1 MSDFKS
7 NNSTEF
13 KAMGNLAEGYTVVPN
28 GVMNDIVNIG
38 ADAFTVLIKI
48 FQFIN
53 NPNHKISVQG
63 LSTQTGLSKNRV
75 SKAINKLRDLG
86 YIVREPK
93 KRGNLTIGYTYFVYD
108 KPIENTNVYRNPQI
122 KDSENNDSENGDTN
136 KENKKKE
143 NKKKENKVVV
153 VENENSNLNMLL
165 NLCNQYQIQKKIT
178 PTLKRLLESYSN
190 RISVE
195 VFEQIFIDASSEN
208 VKSKYRYIEQVLKTL
223 DEKNIKTIDEY
234 VKDKESF
241 KNNKANTKKMK
252 NDTKKLNP
260 KIHNF
265 SGSRNFA
272 KYDADE
278 LEKKLLESQ
287 KGKFN

>member
-178 PTLKRLLESYSN
+178 PPLKRLLESYSN

>member
-143 NKKKENKVVV
+143 NKKKENNVVV
-153 VENENSNLNMLL
+153 VEKQNSKLNTLL

-178 PTLKRLLESYSN
+178 PTLKRLVEKYS
-190 RISVE
+190 STVDVE

-272 KYDADE
+272 KYTAEE

>member
-13 KAMGNLAEGYTVVPN
+13 KAIGNLAEGYTVVPN
-28 GVMNDIVNIG
+28 GVMNDIINIG

-53 NPNHKISVQG
+53 SPNHKISIMG

-108 KPIENTNVYRNPQI
+108 KPIENTSVYRNPQI

-143 NKKKENKVVV
+143 NKKKENNVVV
-153 VENENSNLNMLL
+153 VEKQNSKLNTLL

-178 PTLKRLLESYSN
+178 PTLKRLIESYSN

-195 VFEQIFIDASSEN
+195 VFEQIFIDASNEN

-234 VKDKESF
+234 LKDKEVF

-265 SGSRNFA
+265 AGSANFA
-272 KYDADE
+272 KYTAEE

>member
-13 KAMGNLAEGYTVVPN
+13 KAIGNLAEGYTVVPN
-28 GVMNDIVNIG
+28 GVMNDIINIG

-53 NPNHKISVQG
+53 SPNHKISIMG

-86 YIVREPK
+86 YIAREPK

-108 KPIENTNVYRNPQI
+108 KPIENTSVYRNPQI
-122 KDSENNDSENGDTN
+122 KDSENNDSENGDAN

-143 NKKKENKVVV
+143 NKKKENNVVV
-153 VENENSNLNMLL
+153 VEKQNSKLNTLL

-178 PTLKRLLESYSN
+178 PTLKRLIESYSN

-223 DEKNIKTIDEY
+223 DEKNIKTIDDY
-234 VKDKESF
+234 VKDKERF
-241 KNNKANTKKMK
+241 KNNKANTKTQ
-252 NDTKKLNP
+252 NNTKLNP

-265 SGSRNFA
+265 SGSANFA
-272 KYDADE
+272 KYTAEE

>member
-28 GVMNDIVNIG
+28 GVMNDIINIG

-53 NPNHKISVQG
+53 NPNHKISIIG

-108 KPIENTNVYRNPQI
+108 KPVENTSAYRNPQI

-143 NKKKENKVVV
+143 NKKKENNVVV
-153 VENENSNLNMLL
+153 VEKQNSKLNTLL

-178 PTLKRLLESYSN
+178 PTLKRLVEKYS
-190 RISVE
+190 STVDVE

-223 DEKNIKTIDEY
+223 DDKNIKTIDDY
-234 VKDKESF
+234 VKDKERF
-241 KNNKANTKKMK
+241 KSNKANTKKMK
-252 NDTKKLNP
+252 NYTKKLNP

-265 SGSRNFA
+265 SGSANFA
-272 KYDADE
+272 KYTAEE

>member
-28 GVMNDIVNIG
+28 GVMNDIINIG

-75 SKAINKLRDLG
+75 SKAINKLRELG

-108 KPIENTNVYRNPQI
+108 KPIENANAYRNPQI
-122 KDSENNDSENGDTN
+122 KDSENNDSENGDAN

-143 NKKKENKVVV
+143 NKKKENNVVV
-153 VENENSNLNMLL
+153 VEKQNSKLNTLL

-178 PTLKRLLESYSN
+178 PTLKRLVEKYS
-190 RISVE
+190 STVDVE

-223 DEKNIKTIDEY
+223 DDKNIKTIDDY
-234 VKDKESF
+234 VKDKERF

-265 SGSRNFA
+265 SGSANFA
-272 KYDADE
+272 KYTAEE

>member
-63 LSTQTGLSKNRV
+63 LSTQTGLSNNRV

-108 KPIENTNVYRNPQI
+108 KPIENTSVYRNPQI

-178 PTLKRLLESYSN
+178 PTLKRLVEKYS
-190 RISVE
+190 STVDVE

>member
-28 GVMNDIVNIG
+28 GVMNDIINIG

-53 NPNHKISVQG
+53 NPNHKISIMG

-108 KPIENTNVYRNPQI
+108 KPIENANAYRNPQI
-122 KDSENNDSENGDTN
+122 KDSENNDSENGDAN

-143 NKKKENKVVV
+143 NKKKENNVVV
-153 VENENSNLNMLL
+153 VEKQNSKLNTLL

-178 PTLKRLLESYSN
+178 PTLKRLIEKYS
-190 RISVE
+190 STVDVE

-223 DEKNIKTIDEY
+223 DDKNIKTIDDY
-234 VKDKESF
+234 VKDKERF
-241 KNNKANTKKMK
+241 KNNKANTKTQK
-252 NDTKKLNP
+252 NTKLNP

-265 SGSRNFA
+265 AGSANFA
-272 KYDADE
+272 KYTAEE
-278 LEKKLLESQ
+278 LEKRLLESQ

>member
-28 GVMNDIVNIG
+28 GVMNDIINIG

-53 NPNHKISVQG
+53 SPNHKISIMG

-108 KPIENTNVYRNPQI
+108 KPIENTSVYRNPQI

-143 NKKKENKVVV
+143 NKKKENNVVV
-153 VENENSNLNMLL
+153 VEKQNSKLNTLL

-178 PTLKRLLESYSN
+178 PTLKRLIEKYS
-190 RISVE
+190 STVDVE

-223 DEKNIKTIDEY
+223 DDKNIKTIDDY
-234 VKDKESF
+234 VKDKERF
-241 KNNKANTKKMK
+241 KNNKANTKTQ
-252 NDTKKLNP
+252 NNTKLNP

-265 SGSRNFA
+265 AGSANFA
-272 KYDADE
+272 KYGAEE

>member
-28 GVMNDIVNIG
+28 GVMNDIINIG

-53 NPNHKISVQG
+53 SPNHKISIVG

-108 KPIENTNVYRNPQI
+108 KPIENANAYRNPQI
-122 KDSENNDSENGDTN
+122 KDSENNDSENGDAN

-143 NKKKENKVVV
+143 NKKKENNVVV
-153 VENENSNLNMLL
+153 VEKQNSKLNTLL

-178 PTLKRLLESYSN
+178 PTLKRLIESYSN

-223 DEKNIKTIDEY
+223 DDKNIKTIDDY

-252 NDTKKLNP
+252 NYTKKLNP

-265 SGSRNFA
+265 SRSANFA
-272 KYDADE
+272 KYTAEE

>member
-13 KAMGNLAEGYTVVPN
+13 KAIGNLAEGYTVVPN

>member
-28 GVMNDIVNIG
+28 GVMNDIINIG

-53 NPNHKISVQG
+53 NPNHKISIIG

-108 KPIENTNVYRNPQI
+108 KPIENTSVYRNPQI
-122 KDSENNDSENGDTN
+122 KDSENNDSENGDAN

-143 NKKKENKVVV
+143 NKKKENNVVV
-153 VENENSNLNMLL
+153 VEKQNSKLNILL

-178 PTLKRLLESYSN
+178 PTLKRLIEKYS
-190 RISVE
+190 STVDVE

-223 DEKNIKTIDEY
+223 DDKNIKTIDDY
-234 VKDKESF
+234 VKDKERF
-241 KNNKANTKKMK
+241 KNDKANTKKMK
-252 NDTKKLNP
+252 NYTKKLNP

-265 SGSRNFA
+265 AGSANFA
-272 KYDADE
+272 KYTADE

>member
-13 KAMGNLAEGYTVVPN
+13 KAIGNLAEGYTVVPN

-143 NKKKENKVVV
+143 NKKKENNVV
-153 VENENSNLNMLL
+153 VEKQNSKLNALL

-178 PTLKRLLESYSN
+178 PTLKRLVEKYS
-190 RISVE
+190 STVDVE

-272 KYDADE
+272 KYTAEE

>member
-28 GVMNDIVNIG
+28 GVMNDIINIG

-53 NPNHKISVQG
+53 SPDHKISVQG

-75 SKAINKLRDLG
+75 SKGLNKLIELG

-93 KRGNLTIGYTYFVYD
+93 KRGNLTVGYTYFVYD
-108 KPIENTNVYRNPQI
+108 KPIENANVYRNPQI
-122 KDSENNDSENGDTN
+122 KDSENNDSENGDAN

-143 NKKKENKVVV
+143 NKKKENNVVV
-153 VENENSNLNMLL
+153 VEKQNSKLNTLL

-178 PTLKRLLESYSN
+178 PTLKRLIESYSN

-223 DEKNIKTIDEY
+223 DDKNIKTIDDY
-234 VKDKESF
+234 VKDKERF

-265 SGSRNFA
+265 SGSANFA
-272 KYDADE
+272 KYTAEE

>member
-28 GVMNDIVNIG
+28 GVMNDIINIG

-53 NPNHKISVQG
+53 SPNHKISIMG

-108 KPIENTNVYRNPQI
+108 KPIENANAYRNPQI

-143 NKKKENKVVV
+143 NKKKENNVVV
-153 VENENSNLNMLL
+153 VEKQNSKLNTLL

-178 PTLKRLLESYSN
+178 PTLKRLIEKYS
-190 RISVE
+190 STVDVE

-223 DEKNIKTIDEY
+223 DDKNIKTIDDY
-234 VKDKESF
+234 VKDKERF
-241 KNNKANTKKMK
+241 KNNKANTKTQK
-252 NDTKKLNP
+252 NTKLNP

-265 SGSRNFA
+265 AGSANFA
-272 KYDADE
+272 KYTAEE
-278 LEKKLLESQ
+278 LEKRLLESQ

>member
-122 KDSENNDSENGDTN
+122 KDSENNDSENVDTN

>member
-178 PTLKRLLESYSN
+178 PTLKRLIESYSN

>member
-28 GVMNDIVNIG
+28 GVMNDIINIG

-53 NPNHKISVQG
+53 SPNHKISIMG

-108 KPIENTNVYRNPQI
+108 KPIENTSVYRNPQI
-122 KDSENNDSENGDTN
+122 KDSENNDSENGDAN
-136 KENKKKE
+136 QENKKKE
-143 NKKKENKVVV
+143 NKKKENNVVV
-153 VENENSNLNMLL
+153 VEKQNSKLNTLL

-178 PTLKRLLESYSN
+178 PTLKRLIEKYSN
-190 RISVE
+190 TVDVE

-223 DEKNIKTIDEY
+223 DDKNIKTIDDY
-234 VKDKESF
+234 VKDKERF

-252 NDTKKLNP
+252 NNTKKLNP

-265 SGSRNFA
+265 SGSANFA
-272 KYDADE
+272 KYTAEE

>member
-13 KAMGNLAEGYTVVPN
+13 KAIGNLAEGYTVVPN
-28 GVMNDIVNIG
+28 GVMNDIINIG

-53 NPNHKISVQG
+53 NPNHKISIMG

-108 KPIENTNVYRNPQI
+108 KPIENANAYRNPQI
-122 KDSENNDSENGDTN
+122 KDSENNDSENGDAN

-143 NKKKENKVVV
+143 NKKKENNVVV
-153 VENENSNLNMLL
+153 VEKQNSKLNTLL

-178 PTLKRLLESYSN
+178 PTLKRLIESYSN

-195 VFEQIFIDASSEN
+195 VFEQIFIDASNEN

-234 VKDKESF
+234 LKDKEVF

-265 SGSRNFA
+265 SGSANFA
-272 KYDADE
+272 KYTAEE

>member
-53 NPNHKISVQG
+53 NPNHKISIMG

>member
-28 GVMNDIVNIG
+28 GVMNDIINIG

-53 NPNHKISVQG
+53 NPNHKISIMG

-108 KPIENTNVYRNPQI
+108 KPIENTSVYRNPQI

-143 NKKKENKVVV
+143 NKKKENNVVV
-153 VENENSNLNMLL
+153 VEKQNSKLNTLL

-178 PTLKRLLESYSN
+178 PTLKRLIEKYSYTVD
-190 RISVE
+190 VE

-223 DEKNIKTIDEY
+223 DDKNIKTIDDY
-234 VKDKESF
+234 VKDKERF

-252 NDTKKLNP
+252 NYTKKHNP

-265 SGSRNFA
+265 SGSANFA
-272 KYDADE
+272 KYTAEE